1 MSLAGYM
8 PPLCDPQDG
17 HLLLDGGYV
26 NNLPADIMHKRGAKH
41 ILAVDVGSRDMD
53 DLHNYGDWLSGW
65 PILLAKL
72 NPFSS
77 VPRVLSQADI
87 QVILPSYWSKCSSNC
102 LLIGQVRLAYV
113 SCVRQLEEVRN
124 ADYCDYIRPPID
136 K

>member
-1 MSLAGYM
+1 
-8 PPLCDPQDG
+8 
-17 HLLLDGGYV
+17 
-26 NNLPADIMHKRGAKH
+26 MHKRGAKH

-87 QVILPSYWSKCSSNC
+87 QV
-102 LLIGQVRLAYV
+102 RLAYV

-136 K
+136 KYGTLQFDAYDEIREVGIIILSPCIYVTMSLYYRWDTTTARLTSLG

>member
-1 MSLAGYM
+1 
-8 PPLCDPQDG
+8 
-17 HLLLDGGYV
+17 
-26 NNLPADIMHKRGAKH
+26 MHKRGAKH

-87 QVILPSYWSKCSSNC
+87 QV
-102 LLIGQVRLAYV
+102 RLAYV

-136 K
+136 KYGTLQFDAYDEIREVGYYYHYIITMYPCNYVTIL

>member
-8 PPLCDPQDG
+8 PPLCDPVDG

-53 DLHNYGDWLSGW
+53 DLINYGDWLSGW

-72 NPFSS
+72 NPFAS
-77 VPRVLSQADI
+77 VPRVSWSLSLSLSLSLLCLGADSGGYPDAPGLR
-87 QVILPSYWSKCSSNC
+87 VVCAPAGA
-102 LLIGQVRLAYV
+102 GQV
-113 SCVRQLEEVRN
+113 S
-124 ADYCDYIRPPID
+124 
-136 K
+136 